1 MPVVLDNPSP
11 TVTITAT
18 DELSLGDGAYAI
30 APTSSTW
37 VSANR
42 AIYIPFSLYA
52 PATAYSI
59 IVMKGATISGNMDVG
74 IYTEDG
80 TRLAS
85 FGSTAQATGIN
96 RIQRFTFPSPLNLG
110 AGNYYM
116 AAVFNNATATVF
128 RRAWSANVGRIFAV
142 YQQDS
147 AFPLPARATFA
158 INSSGFLPIM
168 GVKFNSV

>member
-11 TVTITAT
+11 TVTITTT
-18 DELSLGDGAYAI
+18 DDLSLGDGAYST
-30 APTSSTW
+30 APSSAVW

-42 AIYIPFSLYA
+42 ALFIPFSLYA
-52 PATAYSI
+52 PATAYSM
-59 IVMKGATISGNMDVG
+59 VMMNGAAVSGNLDMG

-85 FGSTAQATGIN
+85 FGATAQVGLN
-96 RIQRFTFPSPLNLG
+96 RTQRFTFASPLNLA

-116 AAVFNNATATVF
+116 ASVFNNATGQVF

-142 YQQDS
+142 YQQGT